1 MADISFFRTVDPVD
15 EPVTLQEARDQCRLD
30 DEVEDALISEYIAA
44 ARDYAERITGLPLMP
59 QTYVMRADC
68 FSCEMPLKPNLI
80 NVLSVKYIDSNGDQ
94 QTIDPAKYVVETN
107 SIVGSIY
114 PAFGEQWP
122 TTRHQK
128 KAVEITF
135 TCGFASR
142 AKVPDTIKSAM
153 KLLINHWHENRSA
166 VIIGTISSTT
176 PLGVD
181 QLLGVNKLW
190 RV

>member
-1 MADISFFRTVDPVD
+1 MADITFFRTVDPVD

-30 DEVEDALISEYIAA
+30 DDVEDGLISEYIAA
-44 ARDYAERITGLPLMP
+44 ARDYAERVTGLPLMP

-80 NVLSVKYIDSNGDQ
+80 EVESVKYIDTNGDQ
-94 QTIDPAKYVVETN
+94 QTVSPFNYVVETN
-107 SIVGSIY
+107 SVIGTIY
-114 PAFGEQWP
+114 PDYGEQWP
-122 TTRHQK
+122 STRHQK
-128 KAVEITF
+128 KAVEVTF
-135 TCGFASR
+135 KCGFASR

-166 VIIGTISSTT
+166 ATAGAMTDI
-176 PLGVD
+176 PYGVD
-181 QLLGVNKLW
+181 MLLGVNKLW